1 MSLDIDNHA
10 PRFSLVP
17 RMARIFATSAAS
29 ILMMSACAGGRAQ
42 SGNLASSQPGGQD
55 TNAGN
60 KSNARNKSGD
70 IVCTMERPVGS
81 NIPER
86 VCFYV
91 GDIEAERHR
100 TQTQMDMVLKPT
112 PGRAQ

>member
-1 MSLDIDNHA
+1 MNLDIDKHA
-10 PRFSLVP
+10 PRFSLVST
-17 RMARIFATSAAS
+17 MARIFATTAAS
-29 ILMMSACAGGRAQ
+29 ILMISACAGGRAQ
-42 SGNLASSQPGGQD
+42 SGQVASSQTGGQD
-55 TNAGN
+55 RNAGKN
-60 KSNARNKSGD
+60 GD
-70 IVCTMERPVGS
+70 VVCHMERPVGS

-100 TQTQMDMVLKPT
+100 TQTQMDMVLKPM

>member
-1 MSLDIDNHA
+1 MNLDIDKHT
-10 PRFSLVP
+10 PRFSLVS
-17 RMARIFATSAAS
+17 RMARIFATTAAS
-29 ILMMSACAGGRAQ
+29 ILMISACAGGRAE
-42 SGNLASSQPGGQD
+42 SGNQASSQPGGQD
-55 TNAGN
+55 
-60 KSNARNKSGD
+60 ARAKNGD
-70 IVCTMERPVGS
+70 VVCHMERPVGS

-100 TQTQMDMVLKPT
+100 TQTQMDMVLKPM

>member
-1 MSLDIDNHA
+1 MSLDLDNHA

-17 RMARIFATSAAS
+17 RMARIFATGAAS

-42 SGNLASSQPGGQD
+42 SGNLASSQAGGQD
-55 TNAGN
+55 
-60 KSNARNKSGD
+60 ARNKSGD

-100 TQTQMDMVLKPT
+100 TQTQMDMVLKPL
-112 PGRAQ
+112 PPRGGN

>member
-1 MSLDIDNHA
+1 MSLDLDNHA

-17 RMARIFATSAAS
+17 RVARIFATSAAS

-60 KSNARNKSGD
+60 KSSD

>member
-1 MSLDIDNHA
+1 MSLDLDNHA

-17 RMARIFATSAAS
+17 RVARIFATSAAS

-42 SGNLASSQPGGQD
+42 SDNLASSQPGGQD
-55 TNAGN
+55 T
-60 KSNARNKSGD
+60 NARNKSGD